1 MNISKKHETV
11 ADNPSIKICVN
22 KIESRIT
29 FKIKTGYYLEFL
41 TLETMKLLGNTKSK
55 ITKDENCENMSH
67 LEITEVV
74 LINFKIVNNDYQ
86 QNS

>member
-22 KIESRIT
+22 KIENRIT

-41 TLETMKLLGNTKSK
+41 TLETMKLLGNTKRE